1 MVETQELEALIQL
14 LAVPGIGPAR
24 VRALVG
30 HFRSGAAV
38 LQATQR
44 ELCQVSGID
53 QTLAQSLLAS
63 RNPEFARQQLAL
75 MQRRQYTIVTFWD
88 EAYPAR
94 LKHISDAPVLLH
106 VQGSLRPVA
115 HNAVAIVGT
124 RSPTSYG
131 KLATEKIVAGLV
143 ARGITIV
150 SGLARG
156 IDTVAHRTVLQNG
169 GRTVAVLGSGL
180 DVVYPAENRGLL
192 QEIAGSGAAI
202 SEFPFGTK
210 PDAVNF
216 PRRNRIISGLSLGV
230 VVIEAGRESGA
241 LITANFAL
249 EQGREVFAL
258 PGNIFSAKS
267 AGPHQLIR
275 EGARLVESA
284 EEIVEE
290 LQGQLDLF
298 TGGADEHPLPPDL
311 QESDAAVF
319 NLLSHEP
326 LHIDILTRKLA
337 RPSAQVMAI
346 LLDLELRGLIKQL
359 PGKFFVRA

>member
-1 MVETQELEALIQL
+1 METKELEALIQL

-24 VRALVG
+24 VRALMG
-30 HFRSGAAV
+30 HFRSGTAV
-38 LQATQR
+38 LQATSQ
-44 ELCQVSGID
+44 ELCQVPGID
-53 QTLAQSLLAS
+53 QTLAENLLAA
-63 RNPEFARQQLAL
+63 RNPVFAQQQLAI
-75 MQRRQYTIVTFWD
+75 MQRRHCRIVTFWD
-88 EAYPAR
+88 DEYPGR
-94 LKHISDAPVLLH
+94 LKNISDAPVLLH
-106 VQGSLRPVA
+106 VQGSLAPVA

-131 KLATEKIVAGLV
+131 RLATEKIVTGLV

-156 IDTVAHRTVLQNG
+156 IDTIAHRTVLQNG

-180 DVVYPAENRGLL
+180 DVVYPAENRGLME
-192 QEIAGSGAAI
+192 EIAGSGAVI

-241 LITANFAL
+241 LITASYAL
-249 EQGREVFAL
+249 EQGREIFAL

-275 EGARLVESA
+275 EGARLIESA
-284 EEIVEE
+284 DEILEE
-290 LQGQLDLF
+290 LQGQLELF
-298 TGGADEHPLPPDL
+298 ASAVDEHPLPPDL
-311 QESDAAVF
+311 QESDLAVYH
-319 NLLSHEP
+319 LLSHEP
-326 LHIDILTRKLA
+326 VHIDILTRKLA
-337 RPSAQVMAI
+337 RSSAQVMAI
-346 LLDLELRGLIKQL
+346 LLELELRGLIRQL

>member
-30 HFRSGAAV
+30 HFKSGAAV
-38 LQATQR
+38 LQATQN
-44 ELCQVSGID
+44 ELCRVPGID
-53 QTLAQSLLAS
+53 QALAQSLLES
-63 RNPEFARQQLAL
+63 RNPEFAQQQLAL
-75 MQRRQYTIVTFWD
+75 MQRGQYTIVTFWD

-94 LKHISDAPVLLH
+94 LKQISDAPVLLH
-106 VQGSLRPVA
+106 VQGSLRSVA
-115 HNAVAIVGT
+115 HNVIAIVGT
-124 RSPTSYG
+124 RSPTTYG
-131 KLATEKIVAGLV
+131 RIATEKIVAGLV

-156 IDTVAHRTVLQNG
+156 IDTIAHRTVLQNG

-180 DVVYPAENRGLL
+180 DVVYPTENLGLL
-192 QEIAGSGAAI
+192 EAIVGSGAAI

-210 PDAVNF
+210 PDATNF

-298 TGGADEHPLPPDL
+298 AGVADEHLLPPDL

-337 RPSAQVMAI
+337 RSSAQVMAI